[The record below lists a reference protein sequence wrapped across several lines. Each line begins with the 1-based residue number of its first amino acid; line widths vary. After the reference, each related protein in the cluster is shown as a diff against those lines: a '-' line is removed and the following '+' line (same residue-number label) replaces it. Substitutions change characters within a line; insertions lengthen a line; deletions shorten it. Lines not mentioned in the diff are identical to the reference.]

1 MNNGQWPIHYGYMQ
15 FSTEV
20 SSRAQLVTDMKDKS
34 FGVLGYKYSAT
45 TNWATAKPVTAPMSD
60 FYNLK
65 VESVNEN
72 GSYKYNYDA
81 YPGNDDKSLKE
92 WEEGNYS
99 FFAYHPYTDD
109 NTNTGI
115 TLSTATATNTPTL
128 TYTYGWL
135 NPPSDPNSWYSANF
149 KSVDKDGNELFFNAI
164 NLCHSDAPVYDLMT
178 AEAIDVNGTGSGTVG
193 LNFKHRMFAL
203 EVLANNYNENEYKV
217 DENGDFVLDENGN
230 KVIADPYYKRDE
242 NGQLVLDDK
251 GDPIRVETDA
261 RKTITNLVLTLNG
274 LTHRTMVIPLST
286 QNDEIAPTYSGA
298 APGTRSFL
306 ISDPNLGTITIP
318 AFNEVTEDGRGAGVA
333 TSVSKFGGR
342 NNNAGY
348 LMLIPQTTGLTG
360 SLNWNELY
368 KFPGTI
374 STDFTSNIEF
384 KAGRLYQ
391 LYINFVGDGITIA
404 LIEAGAWDIHDVE
417 HKFE

>member
-65 VESVNEN
+65 VESVNED

-81 YPGNDDKSLKE
+81 YPDPNDERSLKE

-99 FFAYHPYTDD
+99 FFAYHPY
-109 NTNTGI
+109 NGNGM
-115 TLSTATATNTPTL
+115 TLSNSTTTNTPTL
-128 TYTYGWL
+128 TYTYAWL
-135 NPPSDPNSWYSANF
+135 NPTNQDSWFESGLEILDQHKEVQTFDVIHLYDES
-149 KSVDKDGNELFFNAI
+149 
-164 NLCHSDAPVYDLMT
+164 APVFDVMT

-203 EVLANNYNENEYKV
+203 EVLANNYNENSE
-217 DENGDFVLDENGN
+217 GT
-230 KVIADPYYKRDE
+230 
-242 NGQLVLDDK
+242 
-251 GDPIRVETDA
+251 TDA
-261 RKTITNLVLTLNG
+261 RQAISNLVLTLNG
-274 LTHRTMVIPLST
+274 LQNSTMTIPMSM
-286 QNDEIAPTYSGA
+286 QSGESAPLYSG
-298 APGTRSFL
+298 PEGGIGTCSFV
-306 ISDPNLGTITIP
+306 INKRAVIVP
-318 AFNEVTEDGRGAGVA
+318 AFNEIYEGRGEGIA
-333 TSVSKFGGR
+333 TSVSKLGGR
-342 NNNAGY
+342 NNNEGY
-348 LMLIPQTTGLTG
+348 LMLIPQKTGLSGT
-360 SLNWNELY
+360 LHWTELSN
-368 KFPGTI
+368 FPGTI
-374 STDFTSNIEF
+374 DTKFTSNIEF

-391 LYINFVGDGITIA
+391 LYINFVGSGITIA

>member
-60 FYNLK
+60 FYNLEVK
-65 VESVNEN
+65 SVNEN

-81 YPGNDDKSLKE
+81 YLSDDDKSLKE

-99 FFAYHPYTDD
+99 FFAYHPYTDK
-109 NTNTGI
+109 NTTTGI
-115 TLSTATATNTPTL
+115 TLSTETTTNTPTL

-135 NPPSDPNSWYSANF
+135 NPKGNESWYKTGFNTNAIVD
-149 KSVDKDGNELFFNAI
+149 KEIVPISVDVVKLYDPTV
-164 NLCHSDAPVYDLMT
+164 PVFDVMT

-203 EVLANNYNENEYKV
+203 EVLANNYNETTAGK
-217 DENGDFVLDENGN
+217 
-230 KVIADPYYKRDE
+230 
-242 NGQLVLDDK
+242 
-251 GDPIRVETDA
+251 DA
-261 RKTITNLVLTLNG
+261 AAYMSSVVLTLNG
-274 LTHRTMVIPLST
+274 LQHRTMTIPLSM
-286 QNDEIAPTYSGA
+286 QGDEDAPDYGGN
-298 APGTRSFL
+298 APGSRSFL
-306 ISDPNLGTITIP
+306 ITNPEDGHIRIP
-318 AFNEVTEDGRGAGVA
+318 AFNERTDDGRGEGVP
-333 TSVSKFGGR
+333 TSISLLGSTNG
-342 NNNAGY
+342 GY
-348 LMLIPQTTGLTG
+348 LMLIPQTAGLSG
-360 SLNWNELY
+360 SLHWAELVN
-368 KFPGTI
+368 FPGTV
-374 STDFTSNIEF
+374 STGFSSSIEF

-391 LYINFVGDGITIA
+391 LYINFVGSGITIA

>member
-60 FYNLK
+60 FYNLE
-65 VESVNEN
+65 VVSVNEN

-81 YPGNDDKSLKE
+81 YPDLNDERSLKE

-99 FFAYHPYTDD
+99 FFAYHPYTDE
-109 NTNTGI
+109 NTTTGI
-115 TLSTATATNTPTL
+115 TLSTSNTTNTPTL

-135 NPPSDPNSWYSANF
+135 NGSGKDWFKDSYSTVNT
-149 KSVDKDGNELFFNAI
+149 KNEVVKLNDVVRLYHKDV
-164 NLCHSDAPVYDLMT
+164 PVYDLMT

-203 EVLANNYNENEYKV
+203 EVLANNYNENTEGTY
-217 DENGDFVLDENGN
+217 
-230 KVIADPYYKRDE
+230 
-242 NGQLVLDDK
+242 
-251 GDPIRVETDA
+251 DA
-261 RKTITNLVLTLNG
+261 REYISGLVLTLKG
-274 LTHRTMVIPLST
+274 LKHSSMIIPMSM
-286 QNDEIAPTYSGA
+286 QGGEEAPSYDGIE
-298 APGTRSFL
+298 PGTGTCNFL
-306 ISDPNLGTITIP
+306 ISDPEEFVMVP
-318 AFNEVTEDGRGAGVA
+318 AFNETYEGRGEGVP
-333 TSVSKFGGR
+333 TSISKLGS
-342 NNNAGY
+342 NNGGY
-348 LMLIPQTTGLTG
+348 LMLIPQTTGLEGT
-360 SLNWNELY
+360 LYWKELSN
-368 KFPGTI
+368 FPGTVA
-374 STDFTSNIEF
+374 TDFTSNIEF

-391 LYINFVGDGITIA
+391 LYINYVGSGITIA

>member
-60 FYNLK
+60 FYNLEVK
-65 VESVNEN
+65 SVNEN

-81 YPGNDDKSLKE
+81 YLSDDDKSLKE

-99 FFAYHPYTDD
+99 FFAYHPYTDK
-109 NTNTGI
+109 NTTTGI
-115 TLSTATATNTPTL
+115 TLSTETTTNTPTL

-135 NPPSDPNSWYSANF
+135 NPKGNESWYKTGFNTNAIVD
-149 KSVDKDGNELFFNAI
+149 KEIVPISVDVVKLYDPTV
-164 NLCHSDAPVYDLMT
+164 PVFDVMT

-203 EVLANNYNENEYKV
+203 EVLANNYNETTAGK
-217 DENGDFVLDENGN
+217 
-230 KVIADPYYKRDE
+230 
-242 NGQLVLDDK
+242 
-251 GDPIRVETDA
+251 DA
-261 RKTITNLVLTLNG
+261 AAYMSSVVLTLNG
-274 LTHRTMVIPLST
+274 LQHRTMTIPLSM
-286 QNDEIAPTYSGA
+286 QGDEDAPDYGGN
-298 APGTRSFL
+298 APGSRSFL
-306 ISDPNLGTITIP
+306 ITNPEDGHIRIP
-318 AFNEVTEDGRGAGVA
+318 AFNERTDDGRGEGVP
-333 TSVSKFGGR
+333 TSISLLGSTNG
-342 NNNAGY
+342 GY
-348 LMLIPQTTGLTG
+348 LMLIPQTAGLSG
-360 SLNWNELY
+360 SLHWAELV
-368 KFPGTI
+368 KFPGTV
-374 STDFTSNIEF
+374 STGFSSSIEF

-391 LYINFVGDGITIA
+391 LYINFVGSGITIA